1 MIHLRPR
8 KSIGGHTETHRNGVL
23 GNCWLTRVL
32 LLLLVS
38 GRLALP
44 QLDVGAASEEAGALQ
59 IPGQGHHVRVA
70 GEGARLHP
78 SMGV

>member
-1 MIHLRPR
+1 MEWGTR
-8 KSIGGHTETHRNGVL
+8 
-23 GNCWLTRVL
+23 LTRVL

-44 QLDVGAASEEAGALQ
+44 QLDVGAAGQETGALK
-59 IPGQGHHVRVA
+59 IPGEGHHARLA

-78 SMGV
+78 SAMVNGVW